1 MSHST
6 LERDRSKSSLAEL
19 RVADAMHPGVV
30 SCAANTPLRTVA
42 RMLSAYRIHAVVVFA
57 DHRAADPGSWSV
69 VSDVDVLRAGLDGD
83 VDRTTAGDAAGT
95 PVVMVAPEDTL
106 DHAAQLMAE
115 QGTTHL
121 VVVDRRSER
130 PLGMVSTLD
139 LTKALAGL
147 PS

>member
-1 MSHST
+1 MTHST
-6 LERDRSKSSLAEL
+6 LERDRSKSPLADL
-19 RVADAMHPGVV
+19 RVADVMHPGVV
-30 SCAANTPLRTVA
+30 SCAFEAPLRTVA
-42 RMLSAYRIHAVVVFA
+42 RMLSAYRIHTVVVFA
-57 DHRAADPGSWSV
+57 EHRAADPGSWAV

-106 DHAAQLMAE
+106 DHAARLMAE

-121 VVVDRRSER
+121 IVVDRHSER
-130 PLGMVSTLD
+130 PLGVVSTLD

-147 PS
+147 PT

>member
-6 LERDRSKSSLAEL
+6 LERDRSKSPLAEL
-19 RVADAMHPGVV
+19 RVADVMHPGVV
-30 SCAANTPLRTVA
+30 SCAFEAPLRTVA

-57 DHRAADPGSWSV
+57 DHRAADPGSWAV

-95 PVVMVAPEDTL
+95 PVVMVAPEDML
-106 DHAAQLMAE
+106 DHAARLMTE
-115 QGTTHL
+115 TGTTHL
-121 VVVDRRSER
+121 IVVDRHSER
-130 PLGMVSTLD
+130 PLGVVSTLD

-147 PS
+147 AS

>member
-57 DHRAADPGSWSV
+57 DHRAADPGSWAV

-147 PS
+147 QS

>member
-1 MSHST
+1 MSNPT
-6 LERDRSKSSLAEL
+6 LERDRSPSPLAEL

-30 SCAANTPLRTVA
+30 SCASNTTLRTVA

-57 DHRAADPGSWSV
+57 DHRAADPGSWAV
-69 VSDVDVLRAGLDGD
+69 VSDVDVLRAGIVDD

-106 DHAAQLMAE
+106 DGAARLMAE
-115 QGTTHL
+115 AGTTHL
-121 VVVDRRSER
+121 IVVDRRSER
-130 PLGMVSTLD
+130 PLGIVSTLD

>member
-130 PLGMVSTLD
+130 PLGVVSTLD

-147 PS
+147 PT